1 MKIPTKIGYLGL
13 LIILA
18 SLDTTMAEAKV
29 AQTPQ
34 TISERLAKI
43 QQKLQENRQQL
54 AITNRENIDAID
66 AELLTIFGDFADS
79 LPFSDFAD
87 VPVIAPFGD
96 FADSLPFSDFADSW

>member
-1 MKIPTKIGYLGL
+1 MKITTKIGYLGL

-18 SLDTTMAEAKV
+18 SLDTTVAEAKV

-43 QQKLQENRQQL
+43 QQKLQAKRQKLANINPEN
-54 AITNRENIDAID
+54 ID

-87 VPVIAPFGD
+87 VPIIAPFGD
-96 FADSLPFSDFADSW
+96 FADSLPFGDFADAW

>member
-18 SLDTTMAEAKV
+18 SLDNTMAEAKV

-43 QQKLQENRQQL
+43 QQKLQANRQQL
-54 AITNRENIDAID
+54 ANINPENIDAID
-66 AELLTIFGDFADS
+66 AELLTIFGDFGDS
-79 LPFSDFAD
+79 PLFGDFSD
-87 VPVIAPFGD
+87 VPIIAPFGD
-96 FADSLPFSDFADSW
+96 FADSLPFGDFADLW